1 MIFCTFAM
9 HKISW
14 QNIKDLLYKNIVHT
28 YFVIK
33 EIDFLFK
40 PSAVPLRNRYGISS
54 PSILLANAR

>member
-28 YFVIK
+28 HFVIK
-33 EIDFLFK
+33 EIDFYLSQARFHCEIDMV
-40 PSAVPLRNRYGISS
+40 SLHRRYC
-54 PSILLANAR
+54 